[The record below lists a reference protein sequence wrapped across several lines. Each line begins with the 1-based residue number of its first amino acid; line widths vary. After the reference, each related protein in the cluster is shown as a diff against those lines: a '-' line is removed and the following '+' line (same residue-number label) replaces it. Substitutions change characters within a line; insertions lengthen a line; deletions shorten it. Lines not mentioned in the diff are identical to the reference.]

1 MRTLTKP
8 LERVAEEFAAVRR
21 ELAQVAGDGGVRSRV
36 ALLERGQRA
45 RVVRERTM
53 ESAESSRS
61 LHGWDLP
68 GRNLDV
74 LPQRQG
80 EPIVLKQRRSD
91 AAKAFHALASLCID
105 DAHAANGTAP
115 PHSKPR
121 RRLFQRAR

>member
-36 ALLERGQRA
+36 ALLEGGQRA
-45 RVVRERTM
+45 RVVRERAM

-80 EPIVLKQRRSD
+80 EPIVLM
-91 AAKAFHALASLCID
+91 
-105 DAHAANGTAP
+105 
-115 PHSKPR
+115 
-121 RRLFQRAR
+121 RARRWSGRGRDDGASARRDMSRDGHLPRLRFAIVASY